1 MNCLDLFAGAGGL
14 SEGFRRC
21 GFNIVAHV
29 EKDRAASLT
38 LKTREAYYY
47 LKKEDRLNDYINY
60 ISNKITRDELYEMVP
75 EKILNKVIHEEIS
88 DETYKNI
95 FNDIDQK
102 LKNKKNN
109 KIEIIIGGPP
119 CQAYSIAGRS
129 RDPERMEND
138 PRNYLYLQYLR
149 FIKYYKPNYFVF
161 ENVMGIKTAKDGTIF
176 EQIKKDMIDLGYK
189 IDHKVLNAKDFGVLQ
204 SRKRVIII
212 GWQEHID
219 FKYPKF
225 PDCNSEYTIKDLF
238 EDIPIMQAGDKVSF
252 SEQSGLVNDCLKDL
266 HIKDDDFNYLLQQ
279 EIRPNREIDLEI
291 YRMCVNYW
299 NDSQKKLK
307 YNELPEKLIT
317 QKNTKSFLDRF
328 NVVPGNGISHTV
340 VAHISKDGHYYI
352 HPDIKQNR
360 SISLR
365 EAARIQ
371 SFPDDYY
378 FEDSRTAAFVQ
389 IGNAVPPLMG
399 EKIAMVI
406 KKAIKLNSN
415 KSNKY

>member
-47 LKKEDRLNDYINY
+47 LKNENKLNIYIDYL
-60 ISNKITRDELYEMVP
+60 SKKITRDQLYSVIP
-75 EKILNKVIHEEIS
+75 ETILNKVIHQEIS
-88 DETYKNI
+88 DETFDQISEKIGNEKI
-95 FNDIDQK
+95 DIV
-102 LKNKKNN
+102 
-109 KIEIIIGGPP
+109 IGGPP

-129 RDPERMEND
+129 RDPNRMEND
-138 PRNYLYLQYLR
+138 PRNFLYKQYLR
-149 FIKYYKPNYFVF
+149 FIGKYEPNFFLF

-176 EQIKKDMIDLGYK
+176 EQIKTDMKNLGYT
-189 IDHKVLNAKDFGVLQ
+189 IDHRVLNSKDFGVLQ

-212 GWQEHID
+212 GWKKNID
-219 FKYPKF
+219 FKF
-225 PDCNSEYTIKDLF
+225 PDFPCSEPVYTINDLF
-238 EDIPIMQAGDKVSF
+238 EDIPFTNAGIKTGFEKQTLPIS
-252 SEQSGLVNDCLKDL
+252 QCLMDL
-266 HIKDDDFNYLLQQ
+266 HIKDETCNYLVQH
-279 EIRPNREIDLEI
+279 EVRPNRDNDLEI
-291 YRMCVNYW
+291 YRICVENW
-299 NDSQKKLK
+299 NDGQKKLK

-328 NVVPGNGISHTV
+328 KVVPGEGISHTV

-352 HPDIKQNR
+352 HPDVEQNR

-378 FEDSRTAAFVQ
+378 FEDSRTSAFVQ
-389 IGNAVPPLMG
+389 IGNAVPPLMAQG
-399 EKIAMVI
+399 IATEIKQAIEKNN
-406 KKAIKLNSN
+406 L
-415 KSNKY
+415 

>member
-47 LKKEDRLNDYINY
+47 LKNEKKLNIYLDYL
-60 ISNKITRDELYEMVP
+60 SKRITKDQLYSEIP
-75 EKILNKVIHEEIS
+75 ESILNKVIHQEIS
-88 DETYKNI
+88 DDTFDGITKRIDENI
-95 FNDIDQK
+95 GKQKIDIV
-102 LKNKKNN
+102 
-109 KIEIIIGGPP
+109 IGGPP

-129 RDPERMEND
+129 RDPGRMKND
-138 PRNYLYLQYLR
+138 PRNFLYKQYLR
-149 FIKYYKPNYFVF
+149 FIEKYDPNFFLF

-176 EQIKKDMIDLGYK
+176 EQIETDMKNLGYN
-189 IDHKVLNAKDFGVLQ
+189 IDHRVLNSKDFGVLQ

-212 GWQEHID
+212 GWKKDID
-219 FKYPKF
+219 FKF
-225 PDCNSEYTIKDLF
+225 PDFASNELGYTINDLF
-238 EDIPIMQAGDKVSF
+238 CDIPVMNAGDKIDYL
-252 SEQSGLVNDCLKDL
+252 EQTEPINQCLLDL
-266 HIKDDDFNYLLQQ
+266 HIKDENCNYLVQH
-279 EIRPNREIDLEI
+279 EVRPNRENDLEI
-291 YRMCVNYW
+291 YRICVENW
-299 NDSQKKLK
+299 NNGQKKLK
-307 YNELPEKLIT
+307 YNELPEELIT

-328 NVVPGNGISHTV
+328 KVVPGEGISHTV

-352 HPDIKQNR
+352 HPDIEQNR

-378 FEDSRTAAFVQ
+378 FEDSRTSAFVQ
-389 IGNAVPPLMG
+389 IGNAVPPLMAQG
-399 EKIAMVI
+399 IAEEI
-406 KKAIKLNSN
+406 KKAFEK
-415 KSNKY
+415 K